1 MDKKTL
7 KKIYIAVFTVIVL
20 ILSLFYFLAGD
31 QLKYRESRSNIN
43 ITNGNS
49 STNELVRGNEVSQ
62 YFINRID
69 RLKRIEL
76 ECTTYYRE
84 NNGYIYIYLFTP
96 SR

>member
-7 KKIYIAVFTVIVL
+7 KKIYITVFIVIVL
-20 ILSLFYFLAGD
+20 ILSSFYFLAGD

-49 STNELVRGNEVSQ
+49 STKELVRGNEISQ

-69 RLKRIEL
+69 RFIIRK
-76 ECTTYYRE
+76 
-84 NNGYIYIYLFTP
+84 NQF
-96 SR
+96 